1 VFETVRQ
8 HLAAFDEYSVEN
20 FHSVLISISIC
31 ATYKN
36 NLILVRKGLINSQP
50 VWREDYYQSS
60 APARA
65 HINRE
70 STKPKQVNRKQMG
83 GGGGGGGASVVE
95 QFQFNPMQ
103 VLHT

>member
-1 VFETVRQ
+1 MPP
-8 HLAAFDEYSVEN
+8 
-20 FHSVLISISIC
+20 I
-31 ATYKN
+31 KN

-83 GGGGGGGASVVE
+83 GGGGASVVE